1 MAVARL
7 RGLFCSAALV
17 NTLQFVLF
25 FFLSSPV
32 KHVLNLITSPSEG
45 DSVDEWECVVV
56 VMTYKPLLRLQA
68 GDGAGRARPGH
79 QEAARALRGI
89 VWIDNGV
96 YLVLILGQN
105 EHRGIGR
112 V

>member
-1 MAVARL
+1 M
-7 RGLFCSAALV
+7 FS
-17 NTLQFVLF
+17 F